1 MKRSLIRG
9 TRLLAFVAAATA
21 AFSAHALMRGTT
33 ADGSPFVEGGI
44 GADETAELEAQ
55 RNQYSLWLITAVRVS
70 GAYLAEVQVRITDER
85 GRVLLERKMSGPWL
99 LVNLPI
105 GRYELQA
112 SYRGE
117 TLRRTSAIQAG
128 DHHQVIFHFNVQGE
142 TQSPPKPEGR

>member
-9 TRLLAFVAAATA
+9 ARLLAWVAATA
-21 AFSAHALMRGTT
+21 TIFSAHALMRGTT
-33 ADGSPFVEGGI
+33 AEGSPFVEGGV
-44 GADETAELEAQ
+44 GADETAALEAQ
-55 RNQYSLWLITAVRVS
+55 RDQYSLWLITAVRVS
-70 GAYLAEVQVRITDER
+70 GAYLAEVQVRIADQR

-117 TLRRTSAIQAG
+117 TLRRTVTIHPG
-128 DHHQVIFHFNVQGE
+128 DHHQVIFHFSVQGE
-142 TQSPPKPEGR
+142 MQPPPKSEAR